1 VTVFAVLAVLITWL
15 PKLNEP
21 GAMLSCGTPLVPL
34 SETVCGEP
42 GALSVME
49 MEALR
54 VPIAEGVKVTWIV
67 QLPDPAATVVQLF
80 VCEKSAAFVPLIAI
94 PLMLSV
100 AVPGFVMII
109 DSAVLL
115 VLMS

>member
-1 VTVFAVLAVLITWL
+1 LYVPVLLIVMVFAALAVFNTWL

-21 GAMLSCGTPLVPL
+21 GATLICGTPLIPL

-54 VPIAEGVKVTWIV
+54 LPVAEGVKVT
-67 QLPDPAATVVQLF
+67 
-80 VCEKSAAFVPLIAI
+80 
-94 PLMLSV
+94 
-100 AVPGFVMII
+100 
-109 DSAVLL
+109 
-115 VLMS
+115 